1 MDYQMLGAFTAIPKE
16 PHFSSPQ
23 IVKLGSTMA
32 FHHNAQLLDP
42 SSGSCHGNAQLLDP
56 ITGYRAVQY
65 RTRSEEHTSELQ
77 SHHDLVCRLLLEK
90 KKKKERKKKKK
101 KQTNKKQKT

>member
-42 SSGSCHGNAQLLDP
+42 SSGSYHRNAQLLDP

-65 RTRSEEHTSELQ
+65 RTTLKRVIGWAGSAGNWS
-77 SHHDLVCRLLLEK
+77 RRFARGK
-90 KKKKERKKKKK
+90 
-101 KQTNKKQKT
+101 